1 MYALM
6 TTLTSTT
13 SPDYSMFQNVDFSAL
28 TSVASTLAA
37 TITTIGTIEAASVE
51 ATLVSA
57 EKSTFWNIE

>member
-37 TITTIGTIEAASVE
+37 SIVPIVVIVAAYKAGIGMIKGF
-51 ATLVSA
+51 VSKA
-57 EKSTFWNIE
+57 R